1 MIALEFVDKL
11 FDACP
16 QLQFWIF
23 NKRVLLPLTQLPE
36 AVAKETG
43 QTISEGELRIRAGQ
57 GWFPLL
63 PGAGDDGTEE
73 GSPLY
78 VPSRIGLFLK
88 LQKEGYSTDEL
99 RVVAEYE
106 EGLIDNVLVTHEL
119 TYADDDLEVLLL
131 HNQERVDSLEQCFDS
146 DGTRIDQTPEIE
158 KARRDLDII
167 IRLRAEGVPDRLSK
181 TIARQAF
188 RVRAFNEWLRL
199 ELLDHERTKIAAGYS
214 PFVRCLSESWSKD
227 QGFRG
232 GPIRWPDT
240 VHSAVAFGEKSE
252 AVSIRIPGV
261 LLRDDRVIPTRTLR
275 PGEYSQL
282 WKEHDLDGYLKCW
295 ADLRGERRC
304 LNCLGALP
312 EDSDERKRF
321 CSEKCRNAAK
331 QRRHRERNPDSVER
345 AQQRYYQSL
354 DSEKSNDF

>member
-1 MIALEFVDKL
+1 LIALEFVDKL

-146 DGTRIDQTPEIE
+146 DGTRTDRTPEIE

-199 ELLDHERTKIAAGYS
+199 ELLDHGAWRSACKRAG
-214 PFVRCLSESWSKD
+214 VADR
-227 QGFRG
+227 
-232 GPIRWPDT
+232 T
-240 VHSAVAFGEKSE
+240 VHDFRRTAVDRLEWS
-252 AVSIRIPGV
+252 GV
-261 LLRDDRVIPTRTLR
+261 PRVVAMKLTGHETDAI
-275 PGEYSQL
+275 YSRYHIARG
-282 WKEHDLDGYLKCW
+282 K
-295 ADLRGERRC
+295 DLRAGVARVADYIEA
-304 LNCLGALP
+304 LNGSVQ
-312 EDSDERKRF
+312 ESGKE
-321 CSEKCRNAAK
+321 AATAI
-331 QRRHRERNPDSVER
+331 R
-345 AQQRYYQSL
+345 AQQVGSR
-354 DSEKSNDF
+354 K

>member
-1 MIALEFVDKL
+1 LIALEFVDKL
-11 FDACP
+11 FEACP
-16 QLQFWIF
+16 QLQFSIF

-36 AVAKETG
+36 AVARETG

-78 VPSRIGLFLK
+78 IPSRIGLFLK

-106 EGLIDNVLVTHEL
+106 EGLIDDVLVTHEL
-119 TYADDDLEVLLL
+119 TYADDDVEVLLL
-131 HNQERVDSLEQCFDS
+131 HTQERVDSLEQCFDS
-146 DGTRIDQTPEIE
+146 NGIRIDRTAEVE
-158 KARRDLDII
+158 RARRDLDLVKK
-167 IRLRAEGVPDRLSK
+167 LRAEGIPDRLSK

-199 ELLDHERTKIAAGYS
+199 ELLDHERSKIAAGYS
-214 PFVRCLSESWSKD
+214 PFVRCSSESWNKD
-227 QGFRG
+227 RGFRG
-232 GPIRWPDT
+232 GPIRWQDT
-240 VHSAVAFGEKSE
+240 VRSALAFCDKSD
-252 AVSIRIPGV
+252 AASIRIPEF
-261 LLRDDRVIPTRTLR
+261 LLRGDRIIPTRTLR

-282 WKEHDLDGYLKCW
+282 WKEYDLDAYLECW
-295 ADLRGERRC
+295 VRLRGERRC

-345 AQQRYYQSL
+345 AQQRYWQSL
-354 DSEKSNDF
+354 DC